1 MMVERWL
8 LACVSVL
15 ILTGMR
21 NPFLPPEDRCQ
32 IAELSAWRYQ
42 GILSQGAR
50 PIGIV
55 QDSQK
60 KWQRVERNDVLKNGW
75 TVTQI
80 TAQSVT
86 LDTGKNCE
94 PSQWQWQRQGAINE
108 AMDGMDSTRTG
119 GRDSERTGGEI
130 AKRDAGGR

>member
-60 KWQRVERNDVLKNGW
+60 KWPEKRLDGYADNGPERNPRHREKLRAVAVAVA
-75 TVTQI
+75 T
-80 TAQSVT
+80 
-86 LDTGKNCE
+86 
-94 PSQWQWQRQGAINE
+94 
-108 AMDGMDSTRTG
+108 TRS
-119 GRDSERTGGEI
+119 D
-130 AKRDAGGR
+130 K

>member
-1 MMVERWL
+1 MVERWL

-60 KWQRVERNDVLKNGW
+60 KWRRIERNDLLKNGW
-75 TVTQI
+75 TITQI
-80 TAQSVT
+80 TAQSAAVGT
-86 LDTGKNCE
+86 
-94 PSQWQWQRQGAINE
+94 SQYHFAIC
-108 AMDGMDSTRTG
+108 
-119 GRDSERTGGEI
+119 
-130 AKRDAGGR
+130 

>member
-42 GILSQGAR
+42 
-50 PIGIV
+50 
-55 QDSQK
+55 
-60 KWQRVERNDVLKNGW
+60 EY
-75 TVTQI
+75 
-80 TAQSVT
+80 
-86 LDTGKNCE
+86 
-94 PSQWQWQRQGAINE
+94 
-108 AMDGMDSTRTG
+108 
-119 GRDSERTGGEI
+119 
-130 AKRDAGGR
+130 